1 MAVLVD
7 KNTRL
12 ICQGALV
19 TVAFA
24 SLRAGM
30 ADAIVPALRS
40 PGSLCALATF

>member
-12 ICQGALV
+12 ICQGAFF
-19 TVAFA
+19 TVGFA

-30 ADAIVPALRS
+30 AEAIIPALRS
-40 PGSLCALATF
+40 PTSL